1 VVCSVIDTQND
12 VIMWEGQN
20 GGHEFSHYDVILC
33 DIPEQTTAKSS
44 LFVLYNKKNPPPP
57 NYTGINSLF
66 FIHPNIWKFE
76 KSKFYKI
83 SRVHDLY
90 LSSNRSWLYNRPMK
104 ALEFLTLLYN
114 LKLGNGV
121 MNAMRKRKAQNL

>member
-1 VVCSVIDTQND
+1 
-12 VIMWEGQN
+12 MWEEQN

-57 NYTGINSLF
+57 ELNRYINSLF

-114 LKLGNGV
+114 LKLGNGM